1 MTGLRVVLGRL
12 VEELKKENAALK
24 AKLRKLSVCSLC
36 AQPLQSQPQGD
47 GASNSSIFN
56 HGDGASGSSVFN
68 HGDGASGS
76 SVFNHGTP
84 ESDTSHTSGADGSE
98 PVDGQD
104 FTADRFQSSSG
115 SEARRSRYFGA
126 ASSFALANT
135 AIAVGN

>member
-47 GASNSSIFN
+47 GASNSSI
-56 HGDGASGSSVFN
+56 FN

>member
-68 HGDGASGS
+68 HG
-76 SVFNHGTP
+76 TP

-126 ASSFALANT
+126 SSPFALANT

>member
-68 HGDGASGS
+68 HG
-76 SVFNHGTP
+76 TP

-135 AIAVGN
+135 TIAVGN

>member
-36 AQPLQSQPQGD
+36 AQPLQSQSQGD
-47 GASNSSIFN
+47 GASNSSI
-56 HGDGASGSSVFN
+56 FN